1 MPKGLVLLM
10 PSRLVGKCGTTGP
23 TMHKSNS
30 QDIFDAQHFPLA
42 MPEKADVPRDRLS
55 MNLSAAVVGFAAGFS
70 SCRIT

>member
-1 MPKGLVLLM
+1 
-10 PSRLVGKCGTTGP
+10 
-23 TMHKSNS
+23 MHKSNS